1 MAGRTFLGL
10 VEAQRVRALAQH
22 DEGGGCLGDVG
33 EIGGEVYDVNW
44 AGNMLKVVEGMREKR
59 LMLGDGGLKMDR
71 LGQWLKRQMRAYD
84 ARRHD
89 ASDVNWRCW

>member
-1 MAGRTFLGL
+1 
-10 VEAQRVRALAQH
+10 
-22 DEGGGCLGDVG
+22 
-33 EIGGEVYDVNW
+33 
-44 AGNMLKVVEGMREKR
+44 MLKVVEGMREKR